1 MGKECKINEL
11 IYKGN
16 QNQEFS
22 YSNTKYF
29 VLNWFSLAH
38 NKSPYLLQSWDKKSM
53 SDINAVSDYLLK
65 NNDKMSNNE
74 NSVRKL
80 SYQDKRHIAEG
91 IVDSLEQNKL
101 IESYN
106 RYISTYQNRI
116 ETLKNIKTDIVF
128 KDIDA
133 MIEHAKSTSAT
144 IFNEY
149 NEGVRRDLG

>member
-65 NNDKMSNNE
+65 NNDKNE
-74 NSVRKL
+74 
-80 SYQDKRHIAEG
+80 Q
-91 IVDSLEQNKL
+91 
-101 IESYN
+101 
-106 RYISTYQNRI
+106 
-116 ETLKNIKTDIVF
+116 
-128 KDIDA
+128 
-133 MIEHAKSTSAT
+133 
-144 IFNEY
+144 
-149 NEGVRRDLG
+149 